1 MSKWTRSGIAA
12 AMFGFAVAVLGCT
25 EKEKTQSVAP
35 PAGGRESAMP
45 NQQQPGGGGAPEGA
59 KAIDESEPFAAGKKV
74 YNASKC
80 SNCHTVVASEKSKAP
95 NLSAVGKSHDA
106 AWLAA
111 HVKNPKAHEPMSKMP
126 AFDKLSDAEL
136 KAVGEFLA
144 SLK

>member
-12 AMFGFAVAVLGCT
+12 AMFGLAVGILGCT
-25 EKEKTQSVAP
+25 EKEKFEP
-35 PAGGRESAMP
+35 LKGPEGGRAAAMP
-45 NQQQPGGGGAPEGA
+45 NPTQPGGAPEAA
-59 KAIDESEPFAAGKKV
+59 KALEETEPFAAGKKV
-74 YNASKC
+74 FNASKC
-80 SNCHTVVASEKSKAP
+80 SNCHTVEASARSKAP
-95 NLSAVGKSHDA
+95 NLSAAGKAHDA

-126 AFDKLSDAEL
+126 PFDKLSDAEL